1 LDHQHDAGVDWF
13 VFIKDSM
20 SEAVLSSGFPSRV
33 LILGLG
39 ETGIAAARWCA
50 RNGALLRVADTRV
63 NPAGLEALKAEID
76 SSRVEWHLGCDVF
89 SESLLDEVEQLVL
102 SPGLAP
108 GMSPVCELLD
118 AAKARNVEIIGEIEL
133 FARALRDLKSV
144 QNYAPKV
151 LGVTGTNGK
160 TTVTALTRRMLES
173 AGLRAQAA
181 GNISPAALHALME
194 ALDQDALP
202 DVWVLEL
209 SSFQLETTS
218 SLSLTAAT
226 VLNLTQDHLDWHAT
240 MQNYSDAKARIFVMA
255 EKVIVNRD
263 DANVLALI
271 ETQRA
276 MNVRSFGRDAPMLM
290 GDLGVET
297 SHDVMWLCASEAT
310 EFEEDLPVPARRKKN
325 APAPERPLG
334 RMVRLMPVD
343 ALGIKGLHNAL
354 NTQAALLLG
363 RACGVTWA
371 PMLRAAA
378 EYAGE
383 PHRMEFIRSV
393 RGIDFFNDSKG
404 TNVGATAAGVE
415 GLGRRIVLIAGGVGK
430 GQDFEPLVPV
440 IKRHVSAVILIGQDA
455 TLMSQV
461 FAPSEVVT
469 VFANDMKEAVAQA
482 FSHAQEGDAI
492 VLSPACASFDM
503 FQNYPHRGQVFVN
516 EVTELALDQGDVA

>member
-1 LDHQHDAGVDWF
+1 
-13 VFIKDSM
+13 M
-20 SEAVLSSGFPSRV
+20 SEAAISSGFPSRV

-39 ETGIAAARWCA
+39 ETGIAAARWCV
-50 RNGALLRVADTRV
+50 RNGALLRVADTRA
-63 NPAGLEALKAEID
+63 NPVGLEALQSEID
-76 SSRVEWHLGCDVF
+76 ASRVEWHLGCDVF
-89 SESLLDEVEQLVL
+89 AESLLDGVEQLVL

-108 GMSPVCELLD
+108 GMSPVRELLD
-118 AAKARNVEIIGEIEL
+118 AAKARNVEITGEIEL
-133 FARALRDLKSV
+133 FARALRDLNAS

-160 TTVTALTRRMLES
+160 TTVIALTRRILES

-181 GNISPAALHALME
+181 GNISPAALHALMD
-194 ALDQDALP
+194 ALDHDALP

-226 VLNLTQDHLDWHAT
+226 VLNLTQDHLDWHVT
-240 MQNYSDAKARIFVMA
+240 MQNYSDAKARIFTMA
-255 EKVIVNRD
+255 EQVIVNRD
-263 DANVLALI
+263 DTNVMGLI
-271 ETQRA
+271 ATQSA
-276 MNVRSFGRDAPMLM
+276 MNVRSFGRDAPILT
-290 GDLGVET
+290 GDLGIET
-297 SHDVMWLCASEAT
+297 SHEVMWLCSSEAT
-310 EFEEDLPVPARRKKN
+310 EFEDDLPAPVRRKKN
-325 APAPERPLG
+325 APAPERSPG
-334 RMVRLMPVD
+334 RIVRLMPVD

-354 NTQAALLLG
+354 NTQAALLLS
-363 RACGVTWA
+363 RACGAIWA
-371 PMLRAAA
+371 PMLRAAG
-378 EYAGE
+378 EYTGE
-383 PHRMEFIRSV
+383 PHRMEFVRSV

-404 TNVGATAAGVE
+404 TNVGATAAGLE

-461 FAPSEVVT
+461 FAPSEVTT
-469 VFANDMKEAVAQA
+469 VFASDMKEAIAQA
-482 FSHAQEGDAI
+482 FTHACEGDAV

-516 EVTELALDQGDVA
+516 EVKELALDQGDVA

>member
-1 LDHQHDAGVDWF
+1 
-13 VFIKDSM
+13 M

-50 RNGALLRVADTRV
+50 RNGALLRVADTRAH
-63 NPAGLEALKAEID
+63 PAGLEALKAEVEA
-76 SSRVEWHLGCDVF
+76 SRVEWHLGCDVF
-89 SESLLDEVEQLVL
+89 TASLLDGVEQLVL

-108 GMSPVCELLD
+108 CMSPVRELLD
-118 AAKARNVEIIGEIEL
+118 AAKVQNVEIIGEIEL
-133 FARALRDLKSV
+133 FARALQHLSV
-144 QNYAPKV
+144 AQNYMPKV
-151 LGVTGTNGK
+151 LGITGTNGK

-194 ALDQDALP
+194 ALDQHALP

-209 SSFQLETTS
+209 SSFQLETTR

-226 VLNLTQDHLDWHAT
+226 VLNLTQDHLDWHVT
-240 MQNYSDAKARIFVMA
+240 MQNYSDAKARIFAMA
-255 EKVIVNRD
+255 EQVIVNRD
-263 DANVLALI
+263 DANVLALV

-276 MNVRSFGRDAPMLM
+276 MNVRSFGRDAPMLT
-290 GDLGVET
+290 GDLGIET
-297 SHDVMWLCASEAT
+297 SHEVMWLCSSEAT
-310 EFEEDLPVPARRKKN
+310 EFEDDLPSPVRRKKN
-325 APAPERPLG
+325 TPVPERQPG
-334 RMVRLMPVD
+334 RMIRLMPVD

-354 NTQAALLLG
+354 NTQAALLLS
-363 RACGVTWA
+363 RACGTTWA
-371 PMLRAAA
+371 PMLRAAG

-383 PHRMEFIRSV
+383 PHRMEFVRSV
-393 RGIDFFNDSKG
+393 SGIDFFNDSKG
-404 TNVGATAAGVE
+404 TNVGATAAGIE

-440 IKRHVSAVILIGQDA
+440 LKRHVSAVILIGQDA
-455 TLMSQV
+455 TLMSQI
-461 FAPSEVVT
+461 FAPSEVKT
-469 VFANDMKEAVAQA
+469 VFATDMKEAIAQA
-482 FSHAQEGDAI
+482 FNYAQEGDAI

-516 EVTELALDQGDVA
+516 EVTELALDQGEVA